1 MTASLPPLNA
11 LRAFEAAARLSSF
24 SKAAEELHVTPAALS
39 HQIKGLEDVLGIRLF
54 HRRTRQVELTDAG
67 RRLYPGLHTAFQ
79 TMRQAVASLDRMK
92 DDRVLVISAP
102 PGIVA
107 KWLAPRL
114 YRFMMRMPDIDA
126 RISSSVTMVDFVN
139 DGVDVAIRNIRIG
152 SDTDPDL
159 VVEPLIELDV
169 APVCSPRL
177 LAEMPPLTGLDD
189 IRRFNL
195 IHDDSLNGRP
205 LIPTWADWLK
215 AASIDGI
222 DVSRGLRF
230 SSADHALDACVE
242 GAGMLLAYSLL
253 AHDDLRTGRLA
264 MPFPLA
270 LRTGRAF
277 HFVCLKGTEK
287 RPKIAAFRDWIREEI
302 ARLEPGLALPAG
314 STGRPLHH
322 ISPNGGDPATSAS
335 PADHAR

>member
-1 MTASLPPLNA
+1 MVASLPPLNA

-39 HQIKGLEDVLGIRLF
+39 HQVKGLEEFLAVRLF
-54 HRRTRQVELTDAG
+54 HRRTRLVELTDAG
-67 RRLYPGLHTAFQ
+67 RLLYPGLHTAFLQ
-79 TMRQAVASLDRMK
+79 MRQAVGSLSRLQ

-114 YRFMMRMPDIDA
+114 YRFMAKAPDIDA
-126 RISSSVTMVDFVN
+126 RISSSVAMVDFVS
-139 DGVDVAIRNIRIG
+139 DGVDVAIRNMRVG
-152 SDTDPDL
+152 AETDPDL
-159 VVEPLIELDV
+159 VVEPLIDLDV

-177 LAEMPPLTGLDD
+177 LAGMPPLDGLDD

-195 IHDDSLNGRP
+195 IHDDSLAGRAN
-205 LIPTWADWLK
+205 IPTWTDWL
-215 AASIDGI
+215 AAAGIDGV

-242 GAGMLLAYSLL
+242 GAGMLLAYALL
-253 AHDDLRTGRLA
+253 AHDDLRTGRLT

-277 HFVCLKGTEK
+277 HFVCLKGIES
-287 RPKIAAFRDWIREEI
+287 RPKVRAFRDWIREEI
-302 ARLEPGLALPAG
+302 TRLEPGLALPAG
-314 STGRPLHH
+314 NGARPAHH
-322 ISPNGGDPATSAS
+322 ISPAGELVVAKATEAPS
-335 PADHAR
+335 